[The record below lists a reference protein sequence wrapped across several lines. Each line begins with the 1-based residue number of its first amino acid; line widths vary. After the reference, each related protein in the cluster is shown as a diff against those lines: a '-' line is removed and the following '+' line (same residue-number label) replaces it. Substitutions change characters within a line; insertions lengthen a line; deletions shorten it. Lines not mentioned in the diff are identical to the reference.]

1 MSIVVF
7 DPVAF
12 WQIYPSFESVFE
24 AVLQNY
30 FDEATLYLDN
40 TDNSLVHDVGQRRL
54 LLNLLVAHLA
64 CLRSGENGQAPSG
77 MVGRISS
84 ASEGS
89 VSISTEYGSSS
100 EMGNWFNQTRFGAEF
115 WMLTARYRT
124 LRYIPP
130 VRRSMRFN
138 RNRGW
143 Q

>member
-1 MSIVVF
+1 MASIVF
-7 DPVAF
+7 DPSNF
-12 WQIYPSFESVFE
+12 KLIYPSFEAVPE

-40 TDNSLVHDVGQRRL
+40 SDGSFVHDMGQRRI

-64 CLRSGENGQAPSG
+64 ALRSGENGQAPSG

-84 ASEGS
+84 ANQGS
-89 VSISTEYGSSS
+89 VSISSEYGSSS

-124 LRYIPP
+124 LRYVAPA
-130 VRRSMRFN
+130 RRSRRF
-138 RNRGW
+138 NRGW